1 MSDPRRPAV
10 AAVER
15 WALPEMQ
22 GPVVGR
28 GGEDRRGSS
37 VDALRALR
45 QEAETR
51 GYEAGMA
58 NAQLEMAARIA
69 ALDARVKQL
78 DAILQLLSRPLQEL
92 DAQVD
97 QELSQ
102 LALAV
107 GKQLARRE
115 LRIDPAQVIAIIRET
130 LSLLPAA
137 ARDVRVHLHPDDA
150 TVVRERLSATTTN
163 ERAWTVVEDP
173 TLSRGG
179 CVVRSENS
187 QIDAKLESRVHAVV
201 VSTFGEERAHPREGS
216 PDTSAEVPR

>member
-1 MSDPRRPAV
+1 M
-10 AAVER
+10 
-15 WALPEMQ
+15 PEML

-28 GGEDRRGSS
+28 NGDRGTS

-58 NAQLEMAARIA
+58 NAKLEMAARIA
-69 ALDARVKQL
+69 ALDARVRQL
-78 DAILQLLSRPLQEL
+78 DTVLQFLSRPLQEL

-115 LRIDPAQVIAIIRET
+115 LRADPAQVIAVIRES

-137 ARDVRVHLHPDDA
+137 ARDVRVHLHPEDA
-150 TVVRERLSATTTN
+150 TVVRERLSATPGDAP
-163 ERAWTVVEDP
+163 RAWTVVEDP

-179 CVVRSENS
+179 CIVRSENS
-187 QIDAKLESRVHAVV
+187 QIDARLESRVQAVV
-201 VSTFGEERAHPREGS
+201 VSTFGEERSQTRKAS
-216 PDTSAEVPR
+216 PDGSAEVPG

>member
-1 MSDPRRPAV
+1 MSDPRRPTAT
-10 AAVER
+10 AVER

-28 GGEDRRGSS
+28 AGDRGNP
-37 VDALRALR
+37 VDSLRALR
-45 QEAETR
+45 QDAETR

-69 ALDARVKQL
+69 ALDARVRQL
-78 DAILQLLSRPLQEL
+78 DSILQLLSRPLDEI

-115 LRIDPAQVIAIIRET
+115 LRVDPAQVIAIIRES

-150 TVVRERLSATTTN
+150 AVVRERLSATPGDAP
-163 ERAWTVVEDP
+163 RAWTVVEDP

-201 VSTFGEERAHPREGS
+201 VSTFGEERTHRREGS
-216 PDTSAEVPR
+216 PDASTEGGR

>member
-1 MSDPRRPAV
+1 M
-10 AAVER
+10 
-15 WALPEMQ
+15 PEML

-28 GGEDRRGSS
+28 NGDRGTS

-69 ALDARVKQL
+69 ALDARVRQL
-78 DAILQLLSRPLQEL
+78 DTVLQFLSRPLQEL

-115 LRIDPAQVIAIIRET
+115 LRADPAQVIAIIRES

-137 ARDVRVHLHPDDA
+137 ARDVRVHLHPEDA
-150 TVVRERLSATTTN
+150 TVVRERLSTTPGDAP
-163 ERAWTVVEDP
+163 RAWTVVEDP

-179 CVVRSENS
+179 CIVRSENS
-187 QIDAKLESRVHAVV
+187 QIDARLESRVRAVV
-201 VSTFGEERAHPREGS
+201 VSTFGDERSQTREAS
-216 PDTSAEVPR
+216 PDGSAEVPG

>member
-1 MSDPRRPAV
+1 
-10 AAVER
+10 
-15 WALPEMQ
+15 MQ

-28 GGEDRRGSS
+28 AGEDRRASS

-78 DAILQLLSRPLQEL
+78 DSILQFLSRPLQEL

-115 LRIDPAQVIAIIRET
+115 LRVDPAQVIAIIRES
-130 LSLLPAA
+130 LALLPAA

-150 TVVRERLSATTTN
+150 AVVRERLSAPTN

-173 TLSRGG
+173 TLACGG

-187 QIDAKLESRVHAVV
+187 QVDAKLESRVRAVV

-216 PDTSAEVPR
+216 PDGSAELPR